1 MRTIFN
7 CIAAISLFA
16 FNDHASA
23 SMLRGQQLKNG
34 GTSEAL
40 LLGQNQAALQPD
52 DDCIT
57 DAEAKKTIRG
67 FMDTVDAISKRY
79 YAAGGGPAGGKIKI
93 LDGDDTNMEGC
104 KAAYKRAI
112 GALKGAYGYN
122 LGPVLF
128 KPTYTAVGHTYR
140 PTIEGALSYFI
151 GTECLLLSHRAYN
164 HGMVYPAD
172 NADGTKFQEYGFGI
186 NNYGGSTGW
195 SPVTY
200 AEDFE
205 YNTGGKFCHAAVAM
219 GRVCFVEN
227 NNPRRA
233 AASCVDKTFGFVK
246 GEPGL
251 GQFSAVFTS
260 HHSSGS
266 ISDESNTI
274 CQEPIPQDEFADSLN
289 PDVGA
294 CVLL

>member
-1 MRTIFN
+1 
-7 CIAAISLFA
+7 
-16 FNDHASA
+16 
-23 SMLRGQQLKNG
+23 MLVRQA
-34 GTSEAL
+34 TL
-40 LLGQNQAALQPD
+40 LLSVAAALSSAHAASRKLSKKNQPD

-57 DAEAKKTIRG
+57 DAEARKTIRA
-67 FMDTVDAISKRY
+67 FKDTVDAISKKY

-93 LDGDDTNMEGC
+93 LDGDITNMEGC
-104 KAAYKRAI
+104 KAAYNRAI
-112 GALKGAYGYN
+112 VALDAAYGYN
-122 LGPVLF
+122 FGPVLF

-140 PTIEGALSYFI
+140 PTYEGALSYFI

-195 SPVTY
+195 SPETY

-219 GRVCFVEN
+219 GRVCFVAN

-246 GEPGL
+246 GAPD
-251 GQFSAVFTS
+251 QKNAVFTS

-266 ISDESNTI
+266 ITGDGSNTI
-274 CQEPIPQDEFADSLN
+274 CQEPIPQGEFADNLI
-289 PDVGA
+289 PTVGA

>member
-1 MRTIFN
+1 MLSLRD
-7 CIAAISLFA
+7 IS
-16 FNDHASA
+16 
-23 SMLRGQQLKNG
+23 
-34 GTSEAL
+34 
-40 LLGQNQAALQPD
+40 
-52 DDCIT
+52 
-57 DAEAKKTIRG
+57 
-67 FMDTVDAISKRY
+67 
-79 YAAGGGPAGGKIKI
+79 
-93 LDGDDTNMEGC
+93 DDTNMEGC

-274 CQEPIPQDEFADSLN
+274 CQEPIPQDEFADNLI
-289 PDVGA
+289 PTVGA